1 MEIKKSNSDY
11 LIELL
16 KAVINNKVPNEK
28 PENVDWTELL
38 NLAVYHKVEEMV
50 FYAISK
56 LKNKPEGDEAKA
68 WFGCHEKNQLID
80 MIQTAEADL
89 LINEATKAGLDI
101 LPLKGFIM
109 KSFYDKSQFRQMGD
123 LDYLVEA
130 DKIDEFRP
138 VMESLGYE
146 ADDVGLEASHD
157 VYTKKPYMEVEIHRR
172 LLPPTE
178 ENHWHTD
185 DIWSRLV
192 RDENN
197 PHLMHMTWEDYYLF
211 HLLHFEKH
219 YSMGGCGI
227 RFVIDQYYLMKAFKN
242 TLDWNYINEILPKMN
257 YVEFEKM
264 SRGLAE
270 AWFGNGEMT
279 KELEG
284 PAEFIMNSGLFGT
297 FEQYQKWSYE
307 RYKREQGIK
316 TETGYFFRR
325 MFMERERMEF
335 IYPSLKKHPWLLPFL
350 WIHRLFKSVL
360 FRRERVKI
368 ELENFKN
375 KKK

>member
-16 KAVINNKVPNEK
+16 KAVINNEVPKEK
-28 PENVDWTELL
+28 PEDVDWTELL
-38 NLAVYHKVEEMV
+38 ELAVYHKVEEMV
-50 FYAISK
+50 FYGISK
-56 LKNKPEGDEAKA
+56 LRNKPEGDEAKA
-68 WFGCHEKNQLID
+68 WFACHEKNELID
-80 MIQTAEADL
+80 MIQTAEAEL
-89 LINEATKAGLDI
+89 LIGEATKAELDI
-101 LPLKGFIM
+101 LPLKGFVM
-109 KSFYDKSQFRQMGD
+109 KKFYDRSQFRQMGD

-130 DKIDEFRP
+130 DKIDQFRP

-185 DIWSRLV
+185 DIWKRLV
-192 RDENN
+192 RDEEN

-227 RFVIDQYYLMKAFKN
+227 RFIIDQYYLMKSFKD

-279 KELEG
+279 DELEG

-316 TETGYFFRR
+316 TKTGYFFRR
-325 MFMERERMEF
+325 MFMERERMEY
-335 IYPSLKKHPWLLPFL
+335 IYPSLKKNPWLLPFL

-360 FRRERVKI
+360 FRRDRVKI
-368 ELENFKN
+368 EFDNFRN
-375 KKK
+375 KDK